1 MLRDVV
7 AGERGAN
14 DAFFKDEPV
23 VDGGDGDGGGAD
35 VDYEGG
41 RFAGCETG
49 ALVRIGL
56 WWDLEEAFV
65 DSRGE
70 DTIPC

>member
-1 MLRDVV
+1 M
-7 AGERGAN
+7 
-14 DAFFKDEPV
+14 
-23 VDGGDGDGGGAD
+23 DGGDGDGGGAD

-56 WWDLEEAFV
+56 GWDLKKAFV